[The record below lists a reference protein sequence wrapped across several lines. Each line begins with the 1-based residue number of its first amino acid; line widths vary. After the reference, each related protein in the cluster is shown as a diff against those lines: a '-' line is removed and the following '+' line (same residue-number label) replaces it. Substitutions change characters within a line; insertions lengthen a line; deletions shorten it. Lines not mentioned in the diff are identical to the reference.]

1 MLHVRDCPGTTA
13 SYDVCPFPWCRKV
26 KHLLYHLI
34 SCSDHNSCAV
44 CSNVNLNRNMRRLQ
58 GLNNHRGE
66 IYQQVLLT
74 KTRAKA
80 EAEKLAA
87 KATKQVTSK
96 LDADSLELMVLDE
109 LKNDT
114 DASKSEIPVPKHN
127 SASETCDVATV
138 NEDEIETPPSV
149 LVSNSDVDYSI
160 MPPKKIKTENDVTQ
174 PDAKD
179 PTEVEDTAGTVSMET
194 ASKSMEQIKRPPVDI
209 LSDTNIVTDET
220 MVLPATGS
228 DQTLVH
234 RNNASLETTDESESE
249 RVNVELSSS
258 SQDDAVLYQSITPDT
273 VKVDAEFCH
282 MKIEDLESGSAGSD
296 GKVSSSN
303 SATIVSESTTVVEKD
318 SESGAGEE

>member
-87 KATKQVTSK
+87 KATEQVTTE

-109 LKNDT
+109 SKNDS
-114 DASKSEIPVPKHN
+114 DASKSEIPIPKHN

-138 NEDEIETPPSV
+138 NEEIETVPSV

-160 MPPKKIKTENDVTQ
+160 MPPKKIKTENDATQ
-174 PDAKD
+174 ADAKD
-179 PTEVEDTAGTVSMET
+179 SAEVEDATGTVSMDA
-194 ASKSMEQIKRPPVDI
+194 ASKSMEQIKRRPVDI

-234 RNNASLETTDESESE
+234 RNNATLATTNESE
-249 RVNVELSSS
+249 REGVNVELSSS
-258 SQDDAVLYQSITPDT
+258 SQDGTVLYQSITPDT

-282 MKIEDLESGSAGSD
+282 IKIEDLESGSAESD
-296 GKVSSSN
+296 GKVSNSN

-318 SESGAGEE
+318 PESGTGQE